1 MTKEDIIQMSSGVS
15 EPDQATEAKAAF
27 VCLVLFVAAIIG
39 IAVLGAV
46 FHGISSILLR

>member
-27 VCLVLFVAAIIG
+27 VCLVLFVAAIAAIAGLAAVVYG
-39 IAVLGAV
+39 IAQ
-46 FHGISSILLR
+46 ICS